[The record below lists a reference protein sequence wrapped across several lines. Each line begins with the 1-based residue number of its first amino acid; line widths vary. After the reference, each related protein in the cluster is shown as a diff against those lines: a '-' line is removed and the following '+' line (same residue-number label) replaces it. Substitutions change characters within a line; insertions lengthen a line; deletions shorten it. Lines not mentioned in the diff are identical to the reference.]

1 MRKFENCDIF
11 SVLGT
16 IVAHNTKHY
25 QTDFDIDKDIL
36 TEAAEENSVSDR
48 RYLWMSRP
56 CGTHCL
62 KEKDVF
68 LRDTSEYNTWTAY
81 ETGADEIVAYAIQVN
96 GYEDGVLKLKCPVCG
111 LEEVGRK
118 VGRRHERCDF
128 YVPPGNDIDN

>member
-56 CGTHCL
+56 CGNTFIYMTALREGAGVCLSQATH
-62 KEKDVF
+62 VQ
-68 LRDTSEYNTWTAY
+68 
-81 ETGADEIVAYAIQVN
+81 G
-96 GYEDGVLKLKCPVCG
+96 
-111 LEEVGRK
+111 
-118 VGRRHERCDF
+118 
-128 YVPPGNDIDN
+128 